1 MHPSDHRNNAA
12 TVSGHRASWR
22 VIFLLLLNVEAAVLA
37 VLETMF
43 LPLRFD
49 GTLLPKFGDVPFP
62 VTIAVAAFTT
72 PLLVSWAASLSE
84 RVVTAASPL
93 LVWFFTL
100 MWFGY
105 FEPGHAAGSP
115 VLLLQDWRG
124 LLLLAGGA
132 LTGAV
137 AVGAVMAR
145 NAAHRPGLYETAGT
159 Q

>member
-1 MHPSDHRNNAA
+1 M
-12 TVSGHRASWR
+12 TGSWR
-22 VIFLLLLNVEAAVLA
+22 VLLLLLLCVEAAALA
-37 VLETMF
+37 VLETMY

-49 GTLLPKFGDVPFP
+49 GTLLPKLGDFPFP
-62 VTIAVAAFTT
+62 VVIAVAAFTT

-84 RVVTAASPL
+84 RVLTAASPL
-93 LVWFFTL
+93 LSWFLTL
-100 MWFGY
+100 LVFGY
-105 FEPGHAAGSP
+105 LEPGAISGKP
-115 VLLLQDWRG
+115 LLLQDWRG

>member
-1 MHPSDHRNNAA
+1 M
-12 TVSGHRASWR
+12 TGSWR
-22 VIFLLLLNVEAAVLA
+22 VVFLLLLCVEAAVLA

-49 GTLLPKFGDVPFP
+49 GTLLPDLGAWPFP
-62 VTIAVAAFTT
+62 IMIIVAGVTT
-72 PLLVSWAASLSE
+72 PLLVSWAAGLSQ
-84 RVVTAASPL
+84 RVVTAALPL

-100 MWFGY
+100 MVFGY
-105 FEPGHAAGSP
+105 LEPGSTASTP

-124 LLLLAGGA
+124 LLMLAAGA
-132 LTGAV
+132 FPGAV

-145 NAAHRPGLYETAGT
+145 NAANRPGLYETAGI

>member
-1 MHPSDHRNNAA
+1 MTGSA
-12 TVSGHRASWR
+12 R
-22 VIFLLLLNVEAAVLA
+22 VLLLLLLCVEAAVLA
-37 VLETMF
+37 VLETMY

-49 GTLLPKFGDVPFP
+49 GTLLPELGDFPFP
-62 VTIAVAAFTT
+62 VVIAVAALTM

-84 RVVTAASPL
+84 RVLTAALPL
-93 LVWFFTL
+93 IVWFLTL
-100 MWFGY
+100 MVFGY
-105 FEPGHAAGSP
+105 FEPGSTRETI
-115 VLLLQDWRG
+115 VLLQDWRG

-145 NAAHRPGLYETAGT
+145 NAANRPGLYETAGT

>member
-1 MHPSDHRNNAA
+1 MTGN
-12 TVSGHRASWR
+12 WR
-22 VIFLLLLNVEAAVLA
+22 VVFLLLLCVEAAVLA

-49 GTLLPKFGDVPFP
+49 GTLLPKLGDFPFP
-62 VTIAVAAFTT
+62 IMIVVAAVTM
-72 PLLVSWAASLSE
+72 PLLVQWAASMSE
-84 RVVTAASPL
+84 HVLTAALPL
-93 LVWFFTL
+93 ITWFLTMMVFS
-100 MWFGY
+100 Y
-105 FEPGHAAGSP
+105 FEPGRGNGP

-124 LLLLAGGA
+124 LLMFAAGM

-145 NAAHRPGLYETAGT
+145 NAANRPGLYESAGT

>member
-1 MHPSDHRNNAA
+1 MTGSA
-12 TVSGHRASWR
+12 R
-22 VIFLLLLNVEAAVLA
+22 VLLLLLLCVEAAVLA

-49 GTLLPKFGDVPFP
+49 GTLLPKLGDYPFP
-62 VTIAVAAFTT
+62 IMIAVAAVTT

-84 RVVTAASPL
+84 RVLTAASPL
-93 LVWFFTL
+93 LVWFLTMMVFS
-100 MWFGY
+100 Y
-105 FEPGHAAGSP
+105 FEPGRVTGS

-124 LLLLAGGA
+124 LLMFAGGA

>member
-1 MHPSDHRNNAA
+1 MHPPDRQDDAA
-12 TVSGHRASWR
+12 TVSDPPTGWR
-22 VIFLLLLNVEAAVLA
+22 VTLLLLLCVEAAALA

-49 GTLLPKFGDVPFP
+49 GTLLPKLGDWPFP
-62 VTIAVAAFTT
+62 ITIVVAAVTM
-72 PLLVSWAASLSE
+72 PLLVSWAASLSR
-84 RVVTAASPL
+84 RVLTAALPL
-93 LVWFFTL
+93 LVWFLSL
-100 MWFGY
+100 MVFGY
-105 FEPGHAAGSP
+105 LEPGSISGQA
-115 VLLLQDWRG
+115 LLLQDWRG

-145 NAAHRPGLYETAGT
+145 NAANRPGLYETAGT

>member
-1 MHPSDHRNNAA
+1 V
-12 TVSGHRASWR
+12 TGSWR
-22 VIFLLLLNVEAAVLA
+22 VVFLLLLCVEAAALA

-49 GTLLPKFGDVPFP
+49 GTLLPKLGDWPFP
-62 VTIAVAAFTT
+62 ITIVVAAVTT

-84 RVVTAASPL
+84 RVFSAALPL
-93 LVWFFTL
+93 IVWFLTL
-100 MWFGY
+100 MVFGY
-105 FEPGHAAGSP
+105 FEPGYAAGSP

-145 NAAHRPGLYETAGT
+145 NAANRPGLYETAGI

>member
-1 MHPSDHRNNAA
+1 V
-12 TVSGHRASWR
+12 TGSWR
-22 VIFLLLLNVEAAVLA
+22 VVFLLLLCVEAAALA

-49 GTLLPKFGDVPFP
+49 GTLLPKLGDWPFP
-62 VTIAVAAFTT
+62 IMIVVAAVMT

-84 RVVTAASPL
+84 RVFTAAL
-93 LVWFFTL
+93 TL
-100 MWFGY
+100 MVFGY
-105 FEPGHAAGSP
+105 FEPGYAAGSP

-145 NAAHRPGLYETAGT
+145 NAANRPGLYETAGI

>member
-1 MHPSDHRNNAA
+1 M
-12 TVSGHRASWR
+12 TGGTR
-22 VIFLLLLNVEAAVLA
+22 VVLLLLLNVEAAVLA

-49 GTLLPKFGDVPFP
+49 GTLLPELGDFPFP
-62 VTIAVAAFTT
+62 VVIAVAAVMT

-84 RVVTAASPL
+84 SVVSAAMPL
-93 LVWFFTL
+93 IVWFLTL
-100 MWFGY
+100 MVFGY
-105 FEPGHAAGSP
+105 MEPGSTRETI
-115 VLLLQDWRG
+115 VLLQDWRG

-145 NAAHRPGLYETAGT
+145 NAANRPGRYEPAGV

>member
-1 MHPSDHRNNAA
+1 M
-12 TVSGHRASWR
+12 TGGGR
-22 VIFLLLLNVEAAVLA
+22 VLLLLLLCVEAAALA

-49 GTLLPKFGDVPFP
+49 GTLLPKLGDFPFP
-62 VTIAVAAFTT
+62 IMIVVAAFTT

-84 RVVTAASPL
+84 RVFTAALPL
-93 LVWFFTL
+93 IVWFLTL
-100 MWFGY
+100 MVFGY
-105 FEPGHAAGSP
+105 FEPGYAVGSP

-124 LLLLAGGA
+124 LLMFGSGA
-132 LTGAV
+132 MTGAV

-145 NAAHRPGLYETAGT
+145 NAANRPGRYETAGT

>member
-1 MHPSDHRNNAA
+1 MTGN
-12 TVSGHRASWR
+12 WR
-22 VIFLLLLNVEAAVLA
+22 VVFLLLLCVEAAALA

-49 GTLLPKFGDVPFP
+49 GTLLPELGDFPFP
-62 VTIAVAAFTT
+62 IMIVVAAITT
-72 PLLVSWAASLSE
+72 PLLVQWAASLSE
-84 RVVTAASPL
+84 RVFSAALPL
-93 LVWFFTL
+93 ITWFLTL
-100 MWFGY
+100 MIFGY
-105 FEPGHAAGSP
+105 LEPGHAAGTSY
-115 VLLLQDWRG
+115 LFLQDWRG
-124 LLLLAGGA
+124 LLMLAGGA

>member
-1 MHPSDHRNNAA
+1 M
-12 TVSGHRASWR
+12 TGSWR
-22 VIFLLLLNVEAAVLA
+22 VVFLLLLCVEAAALA

-49 GTLLPKFGDVPFP
+49 GTLLPKLGDWPFP
-62 VTIAVAAFTT
+62 IMIVVAAVTT

-84 RVVTAASPL
+84 RVFTAALPL
-93 LVWFFTL
+93 LVWFFTI
-100 MWFGY
+100 MVFGY
-105 FEPGHAAGSP
+105 FEPGSINGQ

-124 LLLLAGGA
+124 LLMLAGGA

-145 NAAHRPGLYETAGT
+145 NAANRPGLYETAGI

>member
-1 MHPSDHRNNAA
+1 M
-12 TVSGHRASWR
+12 TGSWR
-22 VIFLLLLNVEAAVLA
+22 VVFLLLLCVEAAVLA

-49 GTLLPKFGDVPFP
+49 GTLLPKLGDFPFP
-62 VTIAVAAFTT
+62 IMIAVAALTM
-72 PLLVSWAASLSE
+72 PLLVQWAASLSE
-84 RVVTAASPL
+84 HVLTAALPL
-93 LVWFFTL
+93 LTWFLT
-100 MWFGY
+100 MMVFGY
-105 FEPGHAAGSP
+105 LEPGRGSGP

-124 LLLLAGGA
+124 LLMFAAGM

-145 NAAHRPGLYETAGT
+145 NAANRPGLYETAGT

>member
-1 MHPSDHRNNAA
+1 MTGN
-12 TVSGHRASWR
+12 WR
-22 VIFLLLLNVEAAVLA
+22 VLFLLLLCVEAAVLA

-49 GTLLPKFGDVPFP
+49 GTLLPELRDWPFP
-62 VTIAVAAFTT
+62 IVIAVAVFTT

-84 RVVTAASPL
+84 RVLTAASPL
-93 LVWFFTL
+93 LSWFLTL
-100 MWFGY
+100 MVFGY
-105 FEPGHAAGSP
+105 LEPGRIAGKS
-115 VLLLQDWRG
+115 LLLQDWRG

-145 NAAHRPGLYETAGT
+145 NAANRPGLYETAGT